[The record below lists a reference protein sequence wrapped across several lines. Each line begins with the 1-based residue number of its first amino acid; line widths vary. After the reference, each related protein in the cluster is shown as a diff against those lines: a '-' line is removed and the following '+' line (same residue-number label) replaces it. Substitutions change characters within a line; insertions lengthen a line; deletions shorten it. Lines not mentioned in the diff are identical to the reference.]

1 MIVVAVDIG
10 STWTKGAAFAVD
22 ADEHVRLLDR
32 AACPTTVRD
41 LEEGFMRVL
50 RTLVP

>member
-10 STWTKGAAFAVD
+10 STWTKGAAFEVD

-32 AACPTTVRD
+32 AARRGLND
-41 LEEGFMRVL
+41 DEID
-50 RTLVP
+50 